1 MSSENP
7 SVPPVPPTPGVP
19 GPPDGVAP
27 ANVPA
32 AVSGPPAAPVPTT
45 PQDVPVAAHEQPTA
59 VPPVAAA
66 PAPGYASDQQQHA
79 QQSYAEQPPAPQ
91 EAPQAATQAYVPGTT
106 LPPAGPSA
114 FRETLLTLRDL
125 PLTVWR
131 GDSVGALAL
140 PGTIR
145 TRTGNGWMWWVTV
158 FAGAGLL
165 LGIIAA
171 TSLAKAVK
179 TTAGIFDNAFGSLTG
194 GLSSGYVSASASVP
208 FGTLLGMVLSVTA
221 VVFVVGVIRALALGW
236 TLRMRGVV
244 VPFLT
249 TADLAATGW
258 GVGLLPVAIFTV
270 LNFLPGA
277 GLAVVLTFIAMLFYV
292 PFTVVSEGLLYIG
305 LNRLA
310 PHASK
315 SLLVPHAMLTLAAV
329 ALMLLAVFLINV
341 VIVGSIA

>member
-32 AVSGPPAAPVPTT
+32 AVSGPPAALVPTT
-45 PQDVPVAAHEQPTA
+45 PQDAPVAAHEQPTA

-66 PAPGYASDQQQHA
+66 PAPGYASDQQQSA
-79 QQSYAEQPPAPQ
+79 QQPPA
-91 EAPQAATQAYVPGTT
+91 TQADVPGAT

-194 GLSSGYVSASASVP
+194 GLSSGYISASASVP
-208 FGTLLGMVLSVTA
+208 FGTLLGMVVSVTVA
-221 VVFVVGVIRALALGW
+221 VFVVGVIRALALGW

-244 VPFLT
+244 VPFST

-277 GLAVVLTFIAMLFYV
+277 GLAAVLTFVAMLFYV
-292 PFTVVSEGLLYIG
+292 PFTIVSEGLLYIG

>member
-19 GPPDGVAP
+19 GPPAGVAP
-27 ANVPA
+27 ADVPA
-32 AVSGPPAAPVPTT
+32 AVSGPPAAPVPTA
-45 PQDVPVAAHEQPTA
+45 PQDAPVAAHEQPAA
-59 VPPVAAA
+59 VPPVAAV
-66 PAPGYASDQQQHA
+66 PAPGDAGDQQPYA
-79 QQSYAEQPPAPQ
+79 QQPYAQQPP
-91 EAPQAATQAYVPGTT
+91 APQAATQGYVPGAT

-179 TTAGIFDNAFGSLTG
+179 TTAGIFDDAFGSLTG
-194 GLSSGYVSASASVP
+194 GLSSGYISASASVP
-208 FGTLLGMVLSVTA
+208 FGTLLGMVLSVTVA
-221 VVFVVGVIRALALGW
+221 VFVVGVIRALALGW

-244 VPFLT
+244 VPLST

-277 GLAVVLTFIAMLFYV
+277 GLAAVLTFVAMLFYV

-341 VIVGSIA
+341 VVVGSIA

>member
-45 PQDVPVAAHEQPTA
+45 PQDAPVAGHEQQAA
-59 VPPVAAA
+59 VPPVAAV
-66 PAPGYASDQQQHA
+66 PAPGYAGDQQPSA
-79 QQSYAEQPPAPQ
+79 QQPPA
-91 EAPQAATQAYVPGTT
+91 TQGYVPGAS

-179 TTAGIFDNAFGSLTG
+179 TTAGIFDDAFSGLTG
-194 GLSSGYVSASASVP
+194 GLSSGYISSSASVP
-208 FGTLLGMVLSVTA
+208 FGTLLGMVVSVTVA
-221 VVFVVGVIRALALGW
+221 VFVVGVIRALALGW

-244 VPFLT
+244 VPFST

-277 GLAVVLTFIAMLFYV
+277 GLAAVLTFVAMLFYV

>member
-7 SVPPVPPTPGVP
+7 SVPPVPPSPGVP
-19 GPPDGVAP
+19 GPPAGVAP
-27 ANVPA
+27 ADVPA
-32 AVSGPPAAPVPTT
+32 VVPGPPAAPVPTT
-45 PQDVPVAAHEQPTA
+45 PQDAPVAAHEQPTA

-79 QQSYAEQPPAPQ
+79 QQSYAQQPP
-91 EAPQAATQAYVPGTT
+91 APQAATQAYVPGTT

-179 TTAGIFDNAFGSLTG
+179 TTAGIFDDAFGSLTG
-194 GLSSGYVSASASVP
+194 GLSSGYISASASVP
-208 FGTLLGMVLSVTA
+208 FGTLLGMVLSVTVA
-221 VVFVVGVIRALALGW
+221 VFVVGVIRALALGW

-244 VPFLT
+244 VPFST

-277 GLAVVLTFIAMLFYV
+277 GLAAVLMFVAMLFYV

>member
-7 SVPPVPPTPGVP
+7 SVPPSPGVP
-19 GPPDGVAP
+19 GPPAGVAP
-27 ANVPA
+27 ADVPA
-32 AVSGPPAAPVPTT
+32 VVPGPPAAPVPTT
-45 PQDVPVAAHEQPTA
+45 PQDAPVAAHEQPTA

-79 QQSYAEQPPAPQ
+79 QQPP
-91 EAPQAATQAYVPGTT
+91 APQAATQAYVPGTT
-106 LPPAGPSA
+106 LPSAGPSA

-179 TTAGIFDNAFGSLTG
+179 TTAGIFDDAFSGLTG
-194 GLSSGYVSASASVP
+194 GLSSGYISSSASVP
-208 FGTLLGMVLSVTA
+208 FGTLLGMVVSVTVA
-221 VVFVVGVIRALALGW
+221 VFVVGVIRALALGW

-244 VPFLT
+244 VPFST

-277 GLAVVLTFIAMLFYV
+277 GLAAVLMFVAMLFYV

>member
-7 SVPPVPPTPGVP
+7 SVPPVPPSPDVP
-19 GPPDGVAP
+19 GPPAGVAP
-27 ANVPA
+27 ADVPA
-32 AVSGPPAAPVPTT
+32 VVPGSPAAPVPTT
-45 PQDVPVAAHEQPTA
+45 PQDAPVAAHEQPTA

-79 QQSYAEQPPAPQ
+79 QQPPAPQ
-91 EAPQAATQAYVPGTT
+91 ADVPGTT

-158 FAGAGLL
+158 FTGAGLL

-171 TSLAKAVK
+171 TSFAKAVK
-179 TTAGIFDNAFGSLTG
+179 TTAGILDDAFGSLTG
-194 GLSSGYVSASASVP
+194 GLSSGYISASASVP
-208 FGTLLGMVLSVTA
+208 FGTLLQLVLAVT
-221 VVFVVGVIRALALGW
+221 VTVFVIGVIRALALGW

-244 VPFLT
+244 VPFST

-277 GLAVVLTFIAMLFYV
+277 GLAAALTFVAMLFYV
-292 PFTVVSEGLLYIG
+292 PFTIVSEGLLYIG

-310 PHASK
+310 PHTSK

-341 VIVGSIA
+341 AIVGSIA

>member
-19 GPPDGVAP
+19 GPPAGVAP
-27 ANVPA
+27 ADVPA
-32 AVSGPPAAPVPTT
+32 AVSGPPAAPVPTA
-45 PQDVPVAAHEQPTA
+45 PQDAPVAAHEQPAA
-59 VPPVAAA
+59 VPPVAAV
-66 PAPGYASDQQQHA
+66 PAPGDAGDQQPYA
-79 QQSYAEQPPAPQ
+79 QQSYAQQPP
-91 EAPQAATQAYVPGTT
+91 APQAATQGYVPGAG

-158 FAGAGLL
+158 FAGTGLL

-179 TTAGIFDNAFGSLTG
+179 TTAGIFDDAFGGLTG
-194 GLSSGYVSASASVP
+194 GLSSGYISSSASVP
-208 FGTLLGMVLSVTA
+208 FGTLLGMVLSVTVA
-221 VVFVVGVIRALALGW
+221 VFVVGVIRALALGW

-244 VPFLT
+244 VPFST

-258 GVGLLPVAIFTV
+258 GVGLAPVAIFTV

-277 GLAVVLTFIAMLFYV
+277 GLAAVLTFVAMLFYV

-341 VIVGSIA
+341 VVVGSIA

>member
-27 ANVPA
+27 ADVSA
-32 AVSGPPAAPVPTT
+32 AVSGSPAAPVPTT
-45 PQDVPVAAHEQPTA
+45 PQDAPVAAHEQPAA
-59 VPPVAAA
+59 VPPVAAV
-66 PAPGYASDQQQHA
+66 PATGYAGDQ
-79 QQSYAEQPPAPQ
+79 QPPAT
-91 EAPQAATQAYVPGTT
+91 EGYVPGAS

-158 FAGAGLL
+158 FAGTGLL

-179 TTAGIFDNAFGSLTG
+179 TTAGIFDDAFGGLTG
-194 GLSSGYVSASASVP
+194 GLSSGYISASASVP
-208 FGTLLGMVLSVTA
+208 FGTLLGMVLSVTVA
-221 VVFVVGVIRALALGW
+221 VFVVGVIRALALGW

-244 VPFLT
+244 VPFST

-277 GLAVVLTFIAMLFYV
+277 GLAVVLTFVAMLFYV
-292 PFTVVSEGLLYIG
+292 PFTIVSEGLLYIG

-341 VIVGSIA
+341 VVVGSIA